1 MRRVLLGLVSS
12 LCVLASF
19 AFFGSPAKAGENLG
33 DPGPV
38 WYSSDCCYVRVVR
51 HITAV
56 GATCRRAEH
65 HRDGLHVL
73 GPTAIIEATTTASC
87 AMRMGYDGWR
97 VYRGYRS
104 YRYANLLPPP
114 DCRLVRLADLD
125 GTWVWARRAGC
136 L

>member
-12 LCVLASF
+12 CVLASF
-19 AFFGSPAKAGENLG
+19 ALLGSPAKAGDG
-33 DPGPV
+33 MPV

-56 GATCRRAEH
+56 RYVPEAREH
-65 HRDGLHVL
+65 HRD
-73 GPTAIIEATTTASC
+73 ASTYRPHRYHRSYHYGVVRY
-87 AMRMGYDGWR
+87 ADGYDGWR